1 MGDVS
6 AEPSMEDILSSIK
19 RIIAEEGEA
28 PGSRTRRPF
37 GRGASTRLPDIDDAD
52 EILELDQPMS
62 DFLDPEPVVSPSPR
76 ITKPTEELIDRPVAP
91 APTQAAAAAPNPAP
105 IVSPRAAEASRG
117 ALDNLSRLLIKPEN
131 PASDTLEGLV
141 REMLRPMLKEWL
153 DAQLPELVERLV
165 AQEIARITGQH
176 G

>member
-28 PGSRTRRPF
+28 PGARARRPF
-37 GRGASTRLPDIDDAD
+37 GRGAPARLPEIDDGD
-52 EILELDQPMS
+52 EVLELDQPM
-62 DFLDPEPVVSPSPR
+62 PEEPEEAAMSPAPR
-76 ITKPTEELIDRPVAP
+76 AVRPPEETVERPIAAP
-91 APTQAAAAAPNPAP
+91 APPPPPAQAAP

-117 ALDNLSRLLIKPEN
+117 SLENLSRLLVKPES
-131 PASDTLEGLV
+131 PETGTLEGLV

-153 DAQLPELVERLV
+153 DANLPELVERLV
-165 AQEIARITGQH
+165 AQEIARITSQGR
-176 G
+176 